1 MSEKEK
7 KNRFVFFDKETL
19 EEKDDMKQH
28 TPTSLV
34 DIAIKQAI
42 LLD

>member
-1 MSEKEK
+1 MTEKEK
-7 KNRFVFFDKETL
+7 NKRFVFFDKEIL

-34 DIAIKQAI
+34 DIAIK
-42 LLD
+42 